1 MKIRKNKII
10 VSALTLGL
18 LTSITPTGAFA
29 ETNDSV
35 ISALPSKNIQQVEQ
49 PIIKILKEDANEKI
63 VESKDSNIVV
73 TSTYDKKSKVLNITT
88 KKIADNS
95 STTETINIPSANEF
109 YANANKKAN
118 YAMEVLDRAVS
129 LDGAFEYTYY
139 KGNVWVIKIPSVDY
153 AKNPLQTSE
162 NKADLNGFRTSVN
175 NLMTNEVSFLS
186 KVGGEI
192 GIACLTLLR
201 TPNPWTVIAGAAGAI
216 GLAAW
221 AVPDLYKVFVEADNA
236 TYYFHQVN

>member
-1 MKIRKNKII
+1 M
-10 VSALTLGL
+10 
-18 LTSITPTGAFA
+18 TSIIPTGAFA
-29 ETNDSV
+29 ETNNSV
-35 ISALPSKNIQQVEQ
+35 SSALTSKNMQQVEK
-49 PIIKILKEDANEKI
+49 PIINILKENDTEKI
-63 VESKDSNIVV
+63 VESKDSNIIV
-73 TSTYDKKSKVLNITT
+73 TSTYNKKSKILNITT
-88 KKIADNS
+88 KKIIDNS
-95 STTETINIPSANEF
+95 ITTETINLQNT
-109 YANANKKAN
+109 NASLINKNQHAP
-118 YAMEVLDRAVS
+118 MEILDRAVS

-162 NKADLNGFRTSVN
+162 NKADLNGFRTSIN

>member
-1 MKIRKNKII
+1 MKIKKNKII
-10 VSALTLGL
+10 VSALTVGL
-18 LTSITPTGAFA
+18 LTSIVPTGAFA
-29 ETNDSV
+29 ETNNS
-35 ISALPSKNIQQVEQ
+35 ISSAPTSKNIQQVEK
-49 PIIKILKEDANEKI
+49 PIINTLKEDDHEKI

-73 TSTYDKKSKVLNITT
+73 TSTYNKNSKILTITT
-88 KKIADNS
+88 KKIIDNS
-95 STTETINIPSANEF
+95 ITTETINLQNTNISFINKNQ
-109 YANANKKAN
+109 NAP
-118 YAMEVLDRAVS
+118 MEILDRAVS

-201 TPNPWTVIAGAAGAI
+201 TPTPWTVIAGAAGAI

>member
-1 MKIRKNKII
+1 MKIKKNKII
-10 VSALTLGL
+10 VSALTVGL
-18 LTSITPTGAFA
+18 LTSIVPTGAFA
-29 ETNDSV
+29 KINNS
-35 ISALPSKNIQQVEQ
+35 INSAPTSKNIQQVEK
-49 PIIKILKEDANEKI
+49 PIINTLKEDDHEKI

-73 TSTYDKKSKVLNITT
+73 TSTYNKNSKILTITT
-88 KKIADNS
+88 KKIIDNS
-95 STTETINIPSANEF
+95 ITTETINLQNTNISFINKNQ
-109 YANANKKAN
+109 NAP
-118 YAMEVLDRAVS
+118 MEILDRAVS

-201 TPNPWTVIAGAAGAI
+201 TPTPWTVIAGAAGAI

>member
-1 MKIRKNKII
+1 MKTKKNKII
-10 VSALTLGL
+10 ISALTVGL
-18 LTSITPTGAFA
+18 LTSIIPTGAFA
-29 ETNDSV
+29 ETNNSV
-35 ISALPSKNIQQVEQ
+35 SSALTSKNMQQVEK
-49 PIIKILKEDANEKI
+49 PIINILKENDNEKI
-63 VESKDSNIVV
+63 VESKDSNIIV
-73 TSTYDKKSKVLNITT
+73 TSTYNKKSKILNITT
-88 KKIADNS
+88 KKIIDNS
-95 STTETINIPSANEF
+95 ITTETINLQNT
-109 YANANKKAN
+109 NASLINKNQNAP
-118 YAMEVLDRAVS
+118 MEILDRAVS

>member
-10 VSALTLGL
+10 VSAITLGL

-35 ISALPSKNIQQVEQ
+35 ISTSPSKNIQQVEQ
-49 PIIKILKEDANEKI
+49 PIIKILKEYANEKI
-63 VESKDSNIVV
+63 VEPKDSNIVV
-73 TSTYDKKSKVLNITT
+73 TSTYDKKNKVLNIAT

-95 STTETINIPSANEF
+95 VTTETINIPSANEF
-109 YANANKKAN
+109 YANTNKKAN

-139 KGNVWVIKIPSVDY
+139 KGNIQVIKIPSVDY

-162 NKADLNGFRTSVN
+162 NKADVNGFRTAVN

-201 TPNPWTVIAGAAGAI
+201 TPNPWTVIKSSVA
-216 GLAAW
+216 L
-221 AVPDLYKVFVEADNA
+221 
-236 TYYFHQVN
+236 QVL